1 MTRARKIF
9 LATGI
14 LFFILSVLLTAFYFY
29 LPAYLESEIIPK
41 IAADAGI
48 SEYEVNIRS
57 IGFFSADLGPVRIGP
72 EQNSALALRSVQLY
86 YSPLELIQRK
96 ISDVV
101 FSGIELHSDYRDGQL
116 ALRGLDLK
124 AILANRRSAQHQ
136 GTEKNVQPLIT
147 FQRVVIRDAVLHTA
161 WNAKAIRVP
170 FDIAISSENS
180 DFSVFDAKATFYPRG
195 QKFFVTA
202 GIDLTQEMLNLK
214 FGGDRIELAGFA
226 DFIGQIE
233 SLMIRGTADIKG
245 TANLQLSP
253 LRVAAVDALL
263 ELHDGRLI
271 YKDFE
276 LDSGHKKKQG
286 FQVFL
291 KAAGNK
297 WRVKASDIFV
307 GAPMP
312 VRLSGITGTVELMA
326 TKWQANGNL
335 WASLETSKGSKL
347 RSLPIE
353 VKNSFEIPVSFTAAY
368 WKEGHWQL
376 NLNAQDK
383 KPKIATLGFD
393 RFEFNSKTPELTIS
407 CSTSGTGLAATY
419 ALSVAES
426 RISAKSVD
434 ILLPEFVI
442 KGKADIGNKVQQATF
457 ELQASD
463 TTAALDIGKVQ
474 IGELTIDGK
483 LRRNS
488 EGILNVNGTTQ
499 FADAV
504 FVAPQRTFKLSGA
517 RGMLPLI
524 WPFAK
529 TEKTGNIAIAA
540 VKYQTLNLGA
550 IDAELQ
556 QTASGVSFSGK
567 LQSRLIPQLS
577 ATFLGNADFLG
588 TNAPETRA
596 DYELFYPETGPE
608 IDLGKLLP
616 TAAGFTFKG
625 KVLERGNLVIGKKGM
640 IAASESS
647 ISNGKLRHREN
658 KIELVGIGMNLVISD
673 LLNVR
678 SAPGQK
684 LRFDRAAIG
693 GLNIENAEIV
703 FQIESARS
711 LLVEKSRFRWCDG
724 KVEAPA
730 IRLRSDREDYSL
742 ILYCDRL
749 NLAKVLEQFGAARA
763 EAGGELNGRIPIR
776 YDNGQLSFQDGFLF
790 TTPGETGKIRMMD
803 TEILT
808 AGIQPGTPQYAQL
821 ELARKALE
829 DYDYTWAK
837 LNLTTEG
844 EDLILKMQLDG
855 KPAKPLPFVYQKDM
869 GGFIKVEAGVQGST
883 FQGIRLDVNFRLP
896 LNKIMQYKEL
906 IRMIQQ
912 SGE

>member
-1 MTRARKIF
+1 MTLARKIF
-9 LATGI
+9 LAAGI
-14 LFFILSVLLTAFYFY
+14 LFFILSVLLTVFYFY

-41 IAADAGI
+41 IAEDAGI
-48 SEYEVNIRS
+48 SEYELDIRS
-57 IGFFSADLGPVRIGP
+57 IGLFSADLGPVRIGP
-72 EQNSALALRSVQLY
+72 KQNAALSLRSVQIY
-86 YSPLELIQRK
+86 YSPKELFQRK
-96 ISDVV
+96 ISSVV
-101 FSGIELHSDYRDGQL
+101 FSGIELHSEYRDGQL

-124 AILANRRSAQHQ
+124 AILANKRSSENQDPEKSAQP
-136 GTEKNVQPLIT
+136 PLS
-147 FQRVVIRDAVLHTA
+147 FRRFVIRDAVFHTT
-161 WNAKAIRVP
+161 WNARAFRVP

-180 DFSVFDAKATFYPRG
+180 DFTVFDAQAAFYPRG

-202 GIDLTQEMLNLK
+202 GIDLTQKMLNLK
-214 FGGDRIELAGFA
+214 FHGDRIELAGFA

-233 SLMIRGTADIKG
+233 SLKIRGITDIKG

-253 LRVAAVDALL
+253 FRVAAVDALL
-263 ELHDGRLI
+263 ELHEGNLI
-271 YKDFE
+271 YKGFE
-276 LDSGHKKKQG
+276 LQSGNKKKQR

-291 KAAGNK
+291 KATGNK
-297 WRVKASDIFV
+297 WSVKASDIFV
-307 GAPMP
+307 GAPIP
-312 VRLSGITGTVELMA
+312 VRLSGITGTVEFME
-326 TKWQANGNL
+326 TKWQTNGNL
-335 WASLETSKGSKL
+335 WASLETLKGSEI
-347 RSLPIE
+347 RSMPIE
-353 VKNSFEIPVSFTAAY
+353 VKNSFDIPVSFAAAY
-368 WKEGHWQL
+368 WKEGNWRLDL
-376 NLNAQDK
+376 NTHDK
-383 KPKIATLGFD
+383 KPKIARFGFD
-393 RFEFNSKTPELTIS
+393 RFEFSSKTPKITVS
-407 CSTSGTGLAATY
+407 CSASGTGLAATY

-426 RISAKSVD
+426 RITSKSVD
-434 ILLPEFVI
+434 ILLPKFVL
-442 KGKADIGNKVQQATF
+442 KGKADIGKKMQKSVF
-457 ELQASD
+457 KLQASD
-463 TTAALDIGKVQ
+463 STAALDIGNIQ
-474 IGELTIDGK
+474 IGEVTINGK

-499 FADAV
+499 FTDAAL
-504 FVAPQRTFKLSGA
+504 VAPQWKFKLSGA
-517 RGMLPLI
+517 SGTLPLI

-529 TEKTGNIAIAA
+529 TEKPGNIAIAA

-567 LQSRLIPQLS
+567 LKSQLIPQLS
-577 ATFLGNADFLG
+577 AKFLVNSDFLG

-596 DYELFYPETGPE
+596 DFELFYPETGPE

-616 TAAGFTFKG
+616 AGAGFTFEG
-625 KVLERGNLVIGKKGM
+625 KFLERGNLVIGKERM
-640 IAASESS
+640 IAASESRL
-647 ISNGKLRHREN
+647 SNGKIRHREN
-658 KIELVGIGMNLVISD
+658 KIEVEGVGMDLIISD
-673 LLNVR
+673 LLKVR

-693 GLNIENAEIV
+693 GLNIENGEIV
-703 FQIESARS
+703 FQIESAGS
-711 LLVEKSRFRWCDG
+711 LLIEKSHFRWCDG

-730 IRLRSDREDYSL
+730 IRLRSDIEDYSL

-749 NLAKVLEQFGAARA
+749 NLAKVLEQFGAASV

-776 YDNGQLSFQDGFLF
+776 YHNGQLSFHDGFLF

-808 AGIQPGTPQYAQL
+808 AGILPDTPQYMQM

-844 EDLILKMQLDG
+844 EDVLLKMQLDG

-869 GGFIKVEAGVQGST
+869 GGFVKVEADVQGST

-906 IRMIQQ
+906 IRMIQK
-912 SGE
+912 SRE